1 MATLKVTISEQLTL
15 EGVDRSSSRVHDVE
29 SVTQVD
35 NRIVTVTTAEADL
48 VKFDTAVA
56 SGTYVASTVKY
67 LRISHTGDSGHL
79 TLRILG
85 TSEEYAVKVEAGD
98 SFILNNAQ
106 MDANATGSE
115 VLSLANIA
123 EIKAVASASTIVT
136 EIFIAS

>member
-35 NRIVTVTTAEADL
+35 NRIVTVTTSEADL

-56 SGTYVASTVKY
+56 SGTYVASSVKY
-67 LRISHTGDSGHL
+67 LRISHVGDSGDL

-85 TSEEYAVKVEAGD
+85 TSEEYAVKVSAGD
-98 SFILNNAQ
+98 SFILNNAS
-106 MDANATGSE
+106 MDANATGDE

-136 EIFIAS
+136 ETFIAS